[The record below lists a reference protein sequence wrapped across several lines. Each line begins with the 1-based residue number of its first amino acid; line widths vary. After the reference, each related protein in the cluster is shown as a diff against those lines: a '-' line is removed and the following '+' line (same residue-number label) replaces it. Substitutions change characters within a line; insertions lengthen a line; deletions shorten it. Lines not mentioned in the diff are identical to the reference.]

1 MKRKNAIIVFVTI
14 ILLIFSFYCNAYE
27 VSAYNK
33 TANKEENSSF
43 FGSIA
48 GFIRNLFGESS
59 SETNENDNLKYNIGN
74 INGDEEIN
82 LKDLLKLRRY
92 IAVSINST
100 LLQSHQ
106 GWELNDTEKTMAD
119 INGDEKIDL
128 MDILTLRRYLAA
140 SKNSS
145 IAQNHPEWMRMLS
158 IQEYK
163 VQPYDEYRL
172 AALMHHEFC
181 EVSKFVTNAKVRD
194 ESGNWVLASERDKAG
209 QHGGL
214 TDISRTVGYVALNK
228 VLLDDSSKT
237 LEEYINNHPEAYGKL
252 SDSYNSATEDTP
264 DRYCETCL
272 ANARHCLKY
281 DCGSVVSSEGVQMSR
296 NCITQSSY
304 DVGCTGD
311 REGEVPWPQPNSLI
325 RWWLVDAD
333 GDGKVRD
340 DCWYI
345 GGPMD
350 SFFLRDKS
358 LEFYE
363 KRAMPIVKYDE
374 KDLESHPLPEGNEK

>member
-194 ESGNWVLASERDKAG
+194 ESGKWVLASERDKQG
-209 QHGGL
+209 KNGGL
-214 TDISRTVGYVALNK
+214 KDISRTIGYVLINN
-228 VLLDDSSKT
+228 VLLKNSGT
-237 LEEYINNHPEAYGKL
+237 IEEYFNNNGYVYGTMTEQYKT
-252 SDSYNSATEDTP
+252 ATKDTP
-264 DRYCETCL
+264 DRYCKTCL
-272 ANARHCLKY
+272 ENARHCLKY
-281 DCGSVVSSEGVQMSR
+281 DCSSVVSSEGVIMTR

-304 DVGCTGD
+304 DVGC
-311 REGEVPWPQPNSLI
+311 PAWSQPNTLI
-325 RWWLVDAD
+325 RWWLVDTD

-340 DCWYI
+340 NCYYS
-345 GGPMD
+345 GSGAMD
-350 SFFLRDKS
+350 AFFLRDTS
-358 LEFYE
+358 LKDCEDG
-363 KRAMPIVKYDE
+363 AMPVVKYNED
-374 KDLESHPLPEGNEK
+374 DLVTH